1 MRLSSESVALL
12 LLASLHRTVVSFA
25 PQQQSQKSIVSFSL
39 SSKLF
44 ALGYDPMRKD
54 MKVTFGSG
62 EDDEDIDTTEGDRQR
77 DQRDRKARIE
87 ELLEDQ
93 DKEFR
98 EERKRKVWGKFS
110 NATTKEDIAKLERE
124 EAEQIARGA

>member
-1 MRLSSESVALL
+1 
-12 LLASLHRTVVSFA
+12 
-25 PQQQSQKSIVSFSL
+25 
-39 SSKLF
+39 
-44 ALGYDPMRKD
+44 MRKD